1 MRDSHGL
8 EVTAA
13 SQAAVDA
20 FDATIMSYLA
30 FANDIGPRLKDT
42 MTLDPDF
49 VLAHCLKGYLFHL
62 MGAKSLAARAGKE
75 LALAQAH
82 SAKVTSRE
90 RLHVK
95 ALEAWCHFDLQG
107 ATNAW
112 EAAARDHPLDV
123 LAVKMLHYTHF
134 YMGDSHNLRN
144 SVGRV
149 WPAWHDKLPAYGYM
163 LSMRAFGLEETGAYD
178 EALSLATRAYEL
190 NPNDAWAVHAVAHV
204 HEIRDQRDAGLAWLE
219 RCLTGGG
226 KQWNNF
232 RYHLVWHQ
240 ALVLHEM
247 ERSDQALALYDHA
260 MWDPASD
267 EYLDLANDTS
277 LLLRLEMAGVSV
289 GDRWQVLA
297 EKVKGRKDEHLLAF
311 VDAHFMMPLA
321 AVEPDHAEQLLRSI
335 DAYMDTTDDTYA
347 SVSKA
352 VARDLSA
359 AVFAYQTGQ
368 FESCVETLEPVRS
381 LVHLVGGSHA
391 QRDVF
396 AEMLIEAAVKA
407 GGLTLAR
414 SLLYERVSARPHNF
428 RAWNRLTYVLRQLGD
443 VDGALSA
450 ARAAQDVRHKI

>member
-1 MRDSHGL
+1 
-8 EVTAA
+8 
-13 SQAAVDA
+13 
-20 FDATIMSYLA
+20 
-30 FANDIGPRLKDT
+30 
-42 MTLDPDF
+42 
-49 VLAHCLKGYLFHL
+49 
-62 MGAKSLAARAGKE
+62 
-75 LALAQAH
+75 
-82 SAKVTSRE
+82 
-90 RLHVK
+90 
-95 ALEAWCHFDLQG
+95 
-107 ATNAW
+107 
-112 EAAARDHPLDV
+112 
-123 LAVKMLHYTHF
+123 
-134 YMGDSHNLRN
+134 
-144 SVGRV
+144 
-149 WPAWHDKLPAYGYM
+149 
-163 LSMRAFGLEETGAYD
+163 
-178 EALSLATRAYEL
+178 
-190 NPNDAWAVHAVAHV
+190 
-204 HEIRDQRDAGLAWLE
+204 
-219 RCLTGGG
+219 
-226 KQWNNF
+226 
-232 RYHLVWHQ
+232 
-240 ALVLHEM
+240 M

-321 AVEPDHAEQLLRSI
+321 AVEPDHAEQLLSSI

-414 SLLYERVSARPHNF
+414 SLLYERVSARPRNF

-443 VDGALSA
+443 VGGALSA